1 MIDKVPHEPW
11 VLSQGL
17 QRKFFKITARNFS
30 IPLRQETKIM
40 GIINLTPDSFSQDGL
55 LAQNP
60 YDTSRI
66 LEFAQNMVINGADI
80 LDIGGESTRPGARR
94 ISNEEEIS
102 RVIPAIKILAKRIR
116 KPISIDS
123 YKEEVVHRALDAG
136 ASLVNNIQGTRLQ
149 KSMLK
154 IIQKYDAAVIL
165 MHMRGTPQTMQ
176 SIIHYDNLI
185 EEIIEELR
193 KSKEKCLEF
202 GIKSDKIIIDP
213 GICFSKTVGHNLEII
228 RRLSEFQVLDA
239 PILIGPS
246 RKSFIGK
253 VLNKDVSDRLLGTAA
268 AVCAC
273 IFNGAHMIRVHDV
286 KEIRDVIRIAD
297 AVIHFK
303 KWNP

>member
-1 MIDKVPHEPW
+1 MIDKVLHEPW
-11 VLSQGL
+11 VLSEGL

-80 LDIGGESTRPGARR
+80 LDVGGESTRPGAKR
-94 ISNEEEIS
+94 ISDEEEIS
-102 RVIPAIKILAKRIR
+102 RVIPTIKILAKRIR

-123 YKEEVVHRALDAG
+123 YKEEVIHRALDAG

-165 MHMRGTPQTMQ
+165 MHMRGTPRTMQ

-213 GICFSKTVGHNLEII
+213 GIGFSKTVGHNLEII

-273 IFNGAHMIRVHDV
+273 IFNGAHIIRVHDV